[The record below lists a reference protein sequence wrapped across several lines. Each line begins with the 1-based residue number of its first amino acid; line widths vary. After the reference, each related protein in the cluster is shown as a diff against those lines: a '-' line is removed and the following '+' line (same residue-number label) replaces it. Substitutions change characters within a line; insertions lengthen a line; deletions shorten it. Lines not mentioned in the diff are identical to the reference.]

1 MSFACR
7 HKLDYNNR
15 LIFFY
20 YSGMPLSIVIL
31 AAGQGKRMKS
41 ARPKVLHTL
50 AGRPLLAHVIDS
62 ARALEPAQLLVVV
75 GHGADAVRAAMTDNG
90 LEFVAQREQL
100 GTGHALQQC
109 VAALEPGNDVLVL
122 FGDVPLIRAD
132 TLAPMLGTL
141 ADAAVC
147 LLTFAPDD
155 PTGYGRVLRAG
166 EQVSAIV
173 EHKDASVE
181 QRAVG
186 ECFSG
191 IMLIRGD
198 RLASL
203 LGQLGND
210 NAQGEYYLTD
220 VVGHAVAAG
229 DAVAAVVVADPAEV
243 AGVNDQAQLAAVEA
257 RYRARRAAALMA
269 QGVKLCDPARI
280 DIRGELAA
288 GRDVEIDVNCVF
300 EGKVALGDNVRI
312 GANCVIR
319 NASIAAG
326 SEIKPMTSIDE
337 AVIGRDVTVG
347 PFARIRPGT
356 ELGDRVRIGNFVE
369 TKQSRLG
376 EDSKVNHLSYIGDTE
391 MGSGVNIGAG
401 TITCN
406 YDGVNKSKTVIED
419 GVFVGSDTQLVA
431 PVRVARDAT
440 IGAGSTITKNVPAG
454 KLSVSRAKQVTIDNW
469 SKPARKR

>member
-1 MSFACR
+1 
-7 HKLDYNNR
+7 
-15 LIFFY
+15 
-20 YSGMPLSIVIL
+20 MPLSIVIL
-31 AAGQGKRMKS
+31 AAGQGTRMKS
-41 ARPKVLHTL
+41 ARPKVLHPL
-50 AGRPLLAHVIDS
+50 AGRPLLAHVIDT
-62 ARALEPAQLLVVV
+62 ARALEPAQLIVVI
-75 GHGADAVRAAMTDNG
+75 GHGADAVRDAFADAAV
-90 LEFVAQREQL
+90 EFIVQREQL

-109 VAALEPGNDVLVL
+109 VDALEPGNDVLVL

-132 TLAPMLGTL
+132 TLAPMLGRL

-147 LLTFAPDD
+147 LLTFEPGN
-155 PTGYGRVLRAG
+155 PGGYGRVLRDG
-166 EQVSAIV
+166 DRVSAIV
-173 EHKDASVE
+173 EHKDATAE

-191 IMLIRGD
+191 IMLLRGD
-198 RLASL
+198 RLAPL

-210 NAQGEYYLTD
+210 NAQAEYYLTD

-229 DAVAAVVVADPAEV
+229 DGVAAVIVADPAEV

-257 RYRARRAAALMA
+257 RFRARHAAALMA

-288 GRDVEIDVNCVF
+288 GCDVEIDVNCVF
-300 EGKVALGDNVRI
+300 EGKVTLGDNVRV
-312 GANCVIR
+312 GANCVVR
-319 NASIAAG
+319 NARIGDG
-326 SEIKPMTSIDE
+326 SEIKPMSSIDD

-369 TKQSRLG
+369 IKQSRLG
-376 EDSKVNHLSYIGDTE
+376 EGSKVNHLSYVGDTE

-406 YDGVNKSKTVIED
+406 YDGANKSKTVIED

-431 PVRVARDAT
+431 PVRVASGAT
-440 IGAGSTITKNVPAG
+440 IGAGSTITKDVPAG
-454 KLSVSRAKQVTIDNW
+454 KLTVSRAKQVTIANW
-469 SKPARKR
+469 SKPTKKS